1 MFAAFTD
8 YLKTIMKIK
17 ALVSLLV
24 AGLAAANCASARDF
38 GTSIDLGTTGL
49 GLHVTTPLAAK
60 LNARVGVNFA
70 DYSYDGNTSDVD
82 YDFKLKLATF
92 DALLDYHPFD
102 GAFRVSGGAVYNGNK
117 IDAFAKPTAAGTYT
131 INGNVYSSAAM
142 GDLTGKI
149 DFKKVAPYLGIGF
162 GDAVKNAGWSFAMD
176 LGATFQGAPKTE
188 LSSNGCTVSA
198 LVCAQF
204 ARDVAAE
211 KAKLDD
217 EVSDFKLYP
226 VMRVGVSYRF

>member
-1 MFAAFTD
+1 
-8 YLKTIMKIK
+8 MKIK

-24 AGLAAANCASARDF
+24 AGLAVANCASARDF

-49 GLHVTTPLAAK
+49 GLHVSTPVAPK
-60 LNARVGVNFA
+60 LNARFGVNFA
-70 DYSYDGNTSDVD
+70 NYSYDGHTSDVD

-117 IDAFAKPTAAGTYT
+117 IDAYGKPNGAGTYT
-131 INGNVYSSAAM
+131 INGNVYSSAAA

-149 DFKKVAPYLGIGF
+149 DFRNVAPYLGMGF
-162 GDAVKNAGWSFAMD
+162 GNSVKATGWGFGMD
-176 LGATFQGAPKTE
+176 LGVMFQGAPKTE
-188 LSSNGCTVSA
+188 LSSNGCTMPA
-198 LVCAQF
+198 AMCAQL
-204 ARDVAAE
+204 ASDVAAE

-226 VMRVGVSYRF
+226 VIRVGVSYRF